1 MQAII
6 LAAGMGKRLGEYTH
20 EKAKC
25 MVSVAGVPMIDRML
39 AQLAA
44 LKTER
49 VVIVTGY
56 MAGELEKHIGNRY
69 EGMLKIE
76 YVENPDYA
84 TTNNIYSLYLARD
97 TFSADDTL
105 LLESDLVIDDSLL
118 PALVGNA
125 CRDVALVS
133 KFQSWMNG
141 TVVTLGGGEKIVRFI
156 GKEGFRE
163 EDSGGYY
170 KTVNIY
176 KFSRDFLC
184 KVYLPALEKYRSEH
198 GDNEYYEKVLGEI
211 VERNEAELFAQ
222 VADDKLWYEI
232 DDSDDLAAAER
243 RFGKD

>member
-6 LAAGMGKRLGEYTH
+6 LAAGMGKRLGEHTH

-56 MAGELEKHIGNRY
+56 MASELEKHIGNRY

-97 TFSADDTL
+97 TFAADDIL

-133 KFQSWMNG
+133 KYQSWMNG
-141 TVVTLGGGEKIVRFI
+141 TVVTLGGSEKIVRFI
-156 GKEGFRE
+156 GKEAFCK
-163 EDSGGYY
+163 EDSGEYY

-176 KFSRDFLC
+176 KFSKDFLC
-184 KVYLPALEKYRSEH
+184 NVYLPALEKYRSEH

-232 DDSDDLAAAER
+232 DDSDDLAAAEC

>member
-1 MQAII
+1 MSKN
-6 LAAGMGKRLGEYTH
+6 LTRNFRLGIRSETT
-20 EKAKC
+20 
-25 MVSVAGVPMIDRML
+25 VAGVPMIDRML

-56 MAGELEKHIGNRY
+56 MARELEKHIGNRY

-97 TFSADDTL
+97 TFAADDTL

-133 KFQSWMNG
+133 KYQSWMNG

-156 GKEGFRE
+156 GKEAFCK
-163 EDSGGYY
+163 EDSGEYY

-176 KFSRDFLC
+176 KFSKDFLC
-184 KVYLPALEKYRSEH
+184 NVYLPALEKYRSEH